1 VKTQTERRLAAVLA
15 VDTVG
20 YTRLMGRDEVGTHG
34 RLRAIR
40 RELVDP
46 SVKMHGGRIVK
57 STGDGVLV
65 EFHSAVEAAACAIE
79 IQRAMLARNADVPED
94 TRIVFRMGLNV
105 GDLIIDDGDI
115 FGDGVNVAVRLEG
128 LCVPGGICISRAVRD
143 QIRDK
148 APYVFD
154 DRGEQVVKNVE
165 RPVRAFQ
172 IRLESAPSE
181 QIESR
186 SSPPTGFTNASLISG
201 RRAWIAGAVV
211 LLTLG
216 GSASAW
222 WLLRDQSSTTKSS
235 KVAEADGTPSPTTR
249 ASIAVLPLMSLTA
262 DGAGEYFADGL
273 TEDIIAALG
282 RFRDLTVISRS
293 GVSGYKGKN
302 PTSEEVGRALKVR
315 YIAEGS
321 VRQTSDRTRVTVN
334 LTDASR
340 NTLIWSD
347 RFEVEPKD
355 IFHVQ
360 DQITR
365 QITGALAL
373 RVSAQELAQAA
384 AKPPLRLEAYDLVL
398 RGRDLLYRFT
408 RAANAQARSLFE
420 RAIELDPSYVPAYV
434 GLGNANYASVVQGW
448 TPDPSEAL
456 SRAEAQARK
465 AIGLDD
471 QNPNAHALLGRALVY
486 FGDYDRAVDELKR
499 AVSLNPS
506 DADAQSGLMDVLLW
520 AGDIPGSISAGEF
533 LSRVQPSLT
542 GGQAV
547 DLAIAHVL
555 ADRPADAIRILEMSV
570 DANRTIRA
578 THALLAVAYA
588 QAGRK
593 EDAAREAEVARSR
606 FPLPRD
612 EFGSLLRDPNHRKKL
627 SQLVSDAGL

>member
-1 VKTQTERRLAAVLA
+1 VEAQTERRLAAVLA

-65 EFHSAVEAAACAIE
+65 EFQSAVEAAACAIE

-154 DRGEQVVKNVE
+154 DLGEQVVKNVE

-172 IRLESAPSE
+172 IRLESASGE
-181 QIESR
+181 QIEPR
-186 SSPPTGFTNASLISG
+186 GSPPAGKASLISG
-201 RRAWIAGAVV
+201 RRAWIAAAVV
-211 LLTLG
+211 LLALG
-216 GSASAW
+216 GSAGAW
-222 WLLRDQSSTTKSS
+222 WLLRDQSSTAKSS
-235 KVAEADGTPSPTTR
+235 KVAEADGTPNPTAR
-249 ASIAVLPLMSLTA
+249 ASIAVLPLTSLTV

-384 AKPPLRLEAYDLVL
+384 AKPPLSLEAYDLVL

-408 RAANAQARSLFE
+408 RATNAQARSLFE
-420 RAIELDPSYVPAYV
+420 RAIELDPSYAPAYV
-434 GLGNANYASVVQGW
+434 GLGTANHYSVVQGW
-448 TPDPSEAL
+448 TPDASGTL
-456 SRAEAQARK
+456 SRAEALARK
-465 AIGLDD
+465 AISLDD

-533 LSRVQPSLT
+533 LSRVQPTLT

-555 ADRPADAIRILEMSV
+555 ADRPVDAIRTLETSI

-627 SQLVSDAGL
+627 SQLLSDAGL